1 MWPLPT
7 TQTLHLSTDESL
19 IIRLRSIEAEGI
31 RYFIGWERPP
41 DVVRSRKGRS
51 KTKGER
57 GTGYARLRGSARQAE
72 FESAVQEKILD
83 ICKNAGY
90 SYLFYMNNWGCDM
103 ATTSLSL
110 GEHWEVFIKNEVA
123 SGRYGSASEVI
134 RDALRHMEERNSK
147 LAALRAHL
155 AEGEERARKGEF
167 VKDYS
172 LEGLLT
178 ELDQE
183 G

>member
-1 MWPLPT
+1 
-7 TQTLHLSTDESL
+7 
-19 IIRLRSIEAEGI
+19 
-31 RYFIGWERPP
+31 
-41 DVVRSRKGRS
+41 
-51 KTKGER
+51 
-57 GTGYARLRGSARQAE
+57 
-72 FESAVQEKILD
+72 
-83 ICKNAGY
+83 
-90 SYLFYMNNWGCDM
+90 M

-110 GEHWEVFIKNEVA
+110 GEHWEIFIKNEVA

-134 RDALRHMEERNSK
+134 RDALRHMEERSSK
-147 LAALRAHL
+147 LAALRAQL
-155 AEGEERARKGEF
+155 AEGEEQARKGEF